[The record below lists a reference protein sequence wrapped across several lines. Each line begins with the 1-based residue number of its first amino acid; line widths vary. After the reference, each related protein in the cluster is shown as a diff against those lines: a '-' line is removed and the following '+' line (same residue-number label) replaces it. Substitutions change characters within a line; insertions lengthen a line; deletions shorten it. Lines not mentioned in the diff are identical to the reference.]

1 MDSDRTSYASGS
13 AQYNFVVN
21 DLQSAAQ
28 NPNINWII
36 VNIHQWIYRS
46 SSSNAINDDVAEIYH
61 PLFDQY
67 GVDLVLAGHDHKY
80 HRTYPIK
87 YNPSNPPNPIVTSTN
102 TNDYADP
109 QGAIFAVVGTGG
121 INLAPIDGSRPL

>member
-28 NPNINWII
+28 NPNVDWII

-46 SSSNAINDDVAEIYH
+46 SSSNPINDDVAEIYH

-67 GVDLVLAGHDHKY
+67 GVDDKFLLRHHLQDY
-80 HRTYPIK
+80 YLRNDI
-87 YNPSNPPNPIVTSTN
+87 ST
-102 TNDYADP
+102 DEY
-109 QGAIFAVVGTGG
+109 
-121 INLAPIDGSRPL
+121 